1 MKHSWGRM
9 GTAIYQCPKCGL
21 YMCHSLRD
29 ITRDNSKRVI
39 NVEYSTM
46 SGEVKDGWLNPAVQ
60 PPCGGVVYA

>member
-21 YMCHSLRD
+21 YVCHSLRD
-29 ITRDNSKRVI
+29 ITCDSSKRLI

-46 SGEVKDGWLNPAVQ
+46 SGEVIATNPNKQ
-60 PPCGGVVYA
+60 PPCGEVVYE